1 VSSRSGEGV
10 DGLLDAI
17 AERLPESPPLYPED
31 DVSDR
36 PLRFLAAELVRE
48 AATDALDQELPYALA
63 VEIEEFD
70 ESRADLVRIR
80 ANLIVERASQKK
92 IVIGEGGRRIKQI
105 GIRARARD
113 REARRSAGAP
123 RAVGEG
129 RAALDQAASAHQGA
143 RVRLSA
149 RGRLHLRSR
158 SARRAPERARD
169 RADRREARAGAPARG
184 GGPAPDRGHL
194 VRITEVDPAARG
206 RRGARVCAAE
216 LPGVRFSALVPNEQ
230 GYARFRS
237 AGGIDMAAVFI
248 SASETHNRKNV
259 NCSVAEQLERFRPVA
274 ERARADRVPLR
285 AYVSTVCGCPYEG
298 AVAIGAVTA
307 LVEKLRALGVDEIS
321 LGDTI
326 GVGVPR
332 EVRALVAAV
341 ADVAPLASI
350 ALHLHDTYGRALA
363 NVARA
368 TRPVCARSTA
378 RSAGSAAART
388 RRARRATSRPRT
400 W

>member
-1 VSSRSGEGV
+1 VPDVCIYEVGPR
-10 DGLLDAI
+10 DGLQNEPETVPTDAK
-17 AERLPESPPLYPED
+17 L
-31 DVSDR
+31 
-36 PLRFLAAELVRE
+36 ELVRRL
-48 AATDALDQELPYALA
+48 AAAGLRRIEVTSFVSPKWIPQLADGEALA
-63 VEIEEFD
+63 
-70 ESRADLVRIR
+70 
-80 ANLIVERASQKK
+80 
-92 IVIGEGGRRIKQI
+92 
-105 GIRARARD
+105 
-113 REARRSAGAP
+113 SALP
-123 RAVGEG
+123 
-129 RAALDQAASAHQGA
+129 
-143 RVRLSA
+143 
-149 RGRLHLRSR
+149 
-158 SARRAPERARD
+158 
-169 RADRREARAGAPARG
+169 
-184 GGPAPDRGHL
+184 
-194 VRITEVDPAARG
+194 
-206 RRGARVCAAE
+206 E

-332 EVRALVAAV
+332 GVRELVAAV
-341 ADVAPLASI
+341 AGVAPLDTV

-363 NVARA
+363 NVAAGYEAGVRTFDSALGGLGGCPYAPGASGNVATEDVVDLFERSGIATGISLDALVDTSAWLEDRVLKRA
-368 TRPVCARSTA
+368 LPGRVY
-378 RSAGSAAART
+378 
-388 RRARRATSRPRT
+388 RAVRGKRERRAT
-400 W
+400 